1 MKNDLKGKMQEE
13 FIFWQ
18 NVDFAFTKIY
28 KKVSCKWQ
36 EGKKGW
42 HNVTFAFMCPEQ
54 IAEQNCVF
62 LSQKGTVHLREVRG
76 QYKERNDIAV
86 HI

>member
-1 MKNDLKGKMQEE
+1 M
-13 FIFWQ
+13 
-18 NVDFAFTKIY
+18 
-28 KKVSCKWQ
+28 
-36 EGKKGW
+36 
-42 HNVTFAFMCPEQ
+42 TFAFMCPEQ